1 MVIGFIKKKVIK
13 DEEVRVIG
21 YVRAD
26 NIYSTRT
33 YVIGFLEVFRE
44 IRSNELFVKG
54 CIKAKKIIANKIF
67 LFSSSHSTLLDVK
80 GNFVLLR
87 GENGGK
93 ISVSVLR
100 AKYAVLEWT
109 YIYNIYADRV
119 KVYSGVVFDRIKNI
133 GELIIRDPYISIR
146 LENINNIGKLNL
158 RYNIYKHTS

>member
-1 MVIGFIKKKVIK
+1 LVIGFIKKKVIE

-33 YVIGFLEVFRE
+33 YVIGFLEVFGE
-44 IRSNELFVKG
+44 IRSSELFVKG
-54 CIKAKKIIANKIF
+54 CIKARKIIANKIF

-80 GNFVLLR
+80 GGFVLLR

-109 YIYNIYADRV
+109 YIHNICADRV
-119 KVYSGVVFDRIKNI
+119 KVYSGVVFDRIKHI

-146 LENINNIGKLNL
+146 LENINNIGIFNFQ
-158 RYNIYKHTS
+158 YNIYKHTS